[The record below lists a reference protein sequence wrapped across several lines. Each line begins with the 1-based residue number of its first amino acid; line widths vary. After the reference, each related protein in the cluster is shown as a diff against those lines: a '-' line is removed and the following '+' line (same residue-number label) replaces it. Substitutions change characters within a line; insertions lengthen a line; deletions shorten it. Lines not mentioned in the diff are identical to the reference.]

1 MLLSFTFENWKS
13 FRDETRFS
21 MVAGKERLYTKRL
34 PRVERFGVRLLPI
47 SVVYGGN
54 AAGKSNFFEALDFA
68 KNFIV
73 DGNKLDEPI
82 PVQPFRL
89 VAKSEQVPSK
99 FSFQI
104 LCNERVFRF
113 SFTVTRQ
120 SVLEEELTEVKKA
133 GEKVL
138 YIRSKDGQIRIE
150 KSTNDDIADEQFLE
164 FVKRATPT
172 NQLFITRSVS
182 LNFDKFRPVFDW
194 FRNELEL
201 VPSTP
206 DAIVSQGSTANS
218 PSIQESAKRIMP
230 QLDTGIDKIGFKKVS
245 IRDLGFPDQLIGDI
259 DKNLKNENS
268 TAFIQIRGRNRANY
282 SVERKKGKLIVY
294 QWITYHKG
302 RDGEEFKFDMD
313 EESAG
318 TKRLFD
324 LLPALSL
331 IFSAGS
337 KKVYVF
343 DEFDQSLHTS
353 LTRELIEN
361 YLLLCD
367 EQTRCQLV
375 FTTHNLL
382 LMTKYIFRRDE
393 MWLAERDGE
402 GASSMFSM
410 YEFKKTGSK
419 NDLYRAYVAGRF
431 GGGPKLSL
439 NVFNFGKGD
448 APNE

>member
-21 MVAGKERLYTKRL
+21 MVAGKERLYSQRL
-34 PRVERFGVRLLPI
+34 PRIEKLGVRLLPI

-54 AAGKSNFFEALDFA
+54 AAGKTNFFEALQFA
-68 KNFIV
+68 KDFIV
-73 DGNKLDEPI
+73 EGNKLDESI

-89 VAKSEQVPSK
+89 LTKSEQIPSK

-104 LCNERVFRF
+104 LCSERVFRF
-113 SFTVTRQ
+113 SFTVNRH
-120 SVLEEELTEVKKA
+120 SVLEEELTEVKKT
-133 GEKVL
+133 GEKAL

-150 KSTNDDIADEQFLE
+150 KSSRDDIADENFLE

-172 NQLFITRSVS
+172 NQLFITRSVA
-182 LNFDKFRPVFDW
+182 LNFYKFRPVFDW

-218 PSIQESAKRIMP
+218 PSIQESAKRIIP

-259 DKNLKNENS
+259 DKNLKNDNS
-268 TAFIQIRGRNRANY
+268 TAFIQIRGHNRANY
-282 SVERKKGKLIVY
+282 SVERKKGKLIFY

-302 RDGEEFKFDMD
+302 QDGEEFKFDMD

-324 LLPALSL
+324 LLPALSN
-331 IFSAGS
+331 IFSADS
-337 KKVYVF
+337 KKVYIF

-353 LTRELIEN
+353 LTRELIDS

-375 FTTHNLL
+375 FTTHNLM

-393 MWLAERDGE
+393 MWLTERDGQ
-402 GASSMFSM
+402 GSSSMFSM
-410 YEFKKTGSK
+410 YEFKKKGLK
-419 NDLYRAYVAGRF
+419 NDLYGAYLAGRF
-431 GGGPKLSL
+431 GGDPKLNL
-439 NVFNFGKGD
+439 NVFNFREGD
-448 APNE
+448 TPNE